1 MDLSKISLIELVK
14 NITAGKTTSEEA
26 VRYYIKNIELK
37 KDLNA
42 VIEVFDD
49 AIENARIIDKK
60 IAEGKT
66 VGRLAGAPIIIKD
79 IMLYKDK
86 KVSCASKF
94 LQDFV
99 SPYTA
104 TVVKKLLDEDA
115 VILGRANM
123 DEFAMGGSNEKSFY
137 GPCKNAH
144 DSTRVA
150 GGSSGGSACS
160 VAADLCIAALGTD
173 TGGSVRQPSA
183 YNGVVG
189 MKPTYGKNSR
199 YGVVAFA
206 SSLDQ
211 VGPITKNVK
220 DNALLQEILS
230 GRDENDDTSIK
241 LPTEYY
247 LGKISEG
254 VKSLKIGICKQ
265 INESLKGTPNFD
277 KYNRI
282 YNWFKSKGME
292 VVEVDIKNIEL
303 SLPCYYILSPAEA
316 TSNLG
321 RFDGIKYSR
330 RAKDAKTVGEIY
342 AKSRTEGFGKEV
354 KRRIML
360 GNFVLS
366 SGYFDAYYNKA
377 KAVQQNIKQNF
388 KEAFKFCDVILSPT
402 TSEEAFKLGEK
413 QANPIE
419 MYLIDLFTVPANIAG
434 IPALTVPCAKSASGM
449 PLGLQ
454 IFANNNNEAV
464 IYRVADFFEQNYK
477 EEV

>member
-1 MDLSKISLIELVK
+1 MDLKKISLIDLVK
-14 NITAGKTTSEEA
+14 NIKNKKLTSEEA
-26 VRYYIKNIELK
+26 VRYYIKNISDK

-42 VIEVFDD
+42 VVEVFDD
-49 AIENARIIDKK
+49 AIENAKIVDKK
-60 IAEGKT
+60 IAEGKP
-66 VGRLAGAPIIIKD
+66 VGKLAGAPIVIKD
-79 IMLYKDK
+79 IMLYKGK
-86 KVSCASKF
+86 KACCASKF

-104 TVVKKLLDEDA
+104 TVVQKLLDEDA

-137 GPCKNAH
+137 GPCKNAI

-160 VAADLCIAALGTD
+160 VAADLCIASLGTD

-189 MKPTYGKNSR
+189 LKPTYGKNSR
-199 YGVVAFA
+199 YGVVAFS

-211 VGPITKNVK
+211 VGPITKTVK
-220 DNALLQEILS
+220 DSALLQEILG
-230 GRDENDDTSIK
+230 GRDERDETSLK
-241 LPTEYY
+241 LPTENY
-247 LGKISEG
+247 LSKINGDISKLRVG
-254 VKSLKIGICKQ
+254 VCKQ
-265 INESLKGTPNFD
+265 LTESLKGTPNYE
-277 KYNRI
+277 KYLKV
-282 YNWFKSKGME
+282 YNWFKSKNVKM
-292 VVEVDIKNIEL
+292 VEVDIKNIEL
-303 SLPCYYILSPAEA
+303 SLACYYILAPAEA

-321 RFDGIKYSR
+321 KFDGIKFSR
-330 RAKDAKTVGEIY
+330 RAKDAKTVNEIY
-342 AKSRTEGFGKEV
+342 VKSRTEGFGKEV

-377 KAVQQNIKQNF
+377 KAVQQNIKRNF
-388 KEAFKFCDVILSPT
+388 KEAFKNCDVIITPT
-402 TSEEAFKLGEK
+402 TSEEAFKLGAMD
-413 QANPIE
+413 ANPIE

-434 IPALTVPCAKSASGM
+434 IPAITVPCAKAASGM

-454 IFANNNNEAV
+454 IFADENNEAALFN
-464 IYRVADFFEQNYK
+464 VADFFEQNYK
-477 EEV
+477 EEK